1 MKGEKVYRF
10 SQKTILLAKEKHGT
24 RYFHT
29 PTIEVLDKVCQKLFK
44 ERLKEGWYSQNTL
57 SFDSLIIFNKEL
69 LYRQKVLVELLK
81 VDYGT
86 DPNLSDSF
94 KSLLKKCRKIDLEHN
109 PSRAECEGRDH
120 VFIDF
125 LKKDIERIE
134 NELKGHR
141 NEQAFISEFKTAMS
155 NLKILLCN
163 GLPQTFSLLAGRHNH
178 EYEQIQIEEMG

>member
-1 MKGEKVYRF
+1 MRGEKMYKF

-29 PTIEVLDKVCQKLFK
+29 PTIEALDKVCQKLFE

-57 SFDSLIIFNKEL
+57 SFDSLIILSKEL
-69 LYRQKVLVELLK
+69 LYRQDVLKELLK
-81 VDYGT
+81 IDYAT

-109 PSRAECEGRDH
+109 PSRAEREGRDH

-134 NELKGHR
+134 NELKWHR
-141 NEQAFISEFKTAMS
+141 QEQAFVSQFKVAMS
-155 NLKILLCN
+155 DLKILLCN
-163 GLPQTFSLLAGRHNH
+163 GLPQTFSLLSGRCNY
-178 EYEQIQIEEMG
+178 EYEQIQLEEME